1 MIKDKLIRFVKGTF
15 DLYKKDSSPTE
26 VYLSFIKNPEFKPLL
41 NKVLTGKDVIIYSFM
56 IPRYKDNLDLG
67 GLYDMIRYYLTAF
80 QIVFVDVHHPKKEC
94 GECNGTG
101 EVDCSECNG
110 MGEVDCGECNG
121 SGQQECEDCGGD
133 GYDDEGGGCSTCN
146 GNGEVDCSECGG
158 DGSLRCT
165 YCGSDGLETCSEC
178 NGKGEITAYDESKI
192 EKMKFV
198 TYHPQ
203 VSSKLEGMEEGDLIT
218 SEEYDILTD
227 SKYSIFLE
235 SFEDYSDDS
244 IFLNVEEESYVF
256 ETELRNPTLELS
268 INNRVY
274 IRWKRE
280 F

>member
-80 QIVFVDVHHPKKEC
+80 QIAYVDVHHPTKEC
-94 GECNGTG
+94 EN
-101 EVDCSECNG
+101 
-110 MGEVDCGECNG
+110 
-121 SGQQECEDCGGD
+121 
-133 GYDDEGGGCSTCN
+133 CN

-158 DGSLRCT
+158 DGYVKCE
-165 YCGSDGLETCSEC
+165 YCNGEGMEEC
-178 NGKGEITAYDESKI
+178 YECDGKGEIRAYDESKL

-244 IFLNVEEESYVF
+244 IFLDVEEESYVF
-256 ETELRNPTLELS
+256 ETELRNPILRIGAQGKVFIIWKQEL
-268 INNRVY
+268 
-274 IRWKRE
+274 
-280 F
+280 